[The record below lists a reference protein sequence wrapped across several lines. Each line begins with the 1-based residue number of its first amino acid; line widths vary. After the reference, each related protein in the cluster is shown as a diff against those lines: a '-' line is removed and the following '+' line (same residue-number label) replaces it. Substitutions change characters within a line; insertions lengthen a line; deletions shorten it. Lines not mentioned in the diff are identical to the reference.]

1 MEKLK
6 DKLLPVVK
14 EYTRQVVEL
23 MEASESHW
31 IGTDDEGKGEY
42 EMLDLDSEYFL
53 SFGNVQLIVDR
64 LDEWVKRY
72 GSKEAVA
79 QEIRDWFNWW
89 LDSDETTGETVL
101 ELWENRRQRGLRT
114 YPWINLEHWL
124 MGCPR
129 NVKKPFDPDEELRV
143 MKIQR
148 EMVSELIEKY
158 RSSRTL
164 WNIIDNLTAEIK
176 EKEKEKKERDANTFE
191 EKKQCDALMEFL
203 KKCEEID
210 KKREREGT

>member
-1 MEKLK
+1 MATLK
-6 DKLLPVVK
+6 EQLWPVVK

-23 MEASESHW
+23 MEASEWHW
-31 IGTDDEGKGEY
+31 IGTDDDGNGEY
-42 EMLDLDSEYFL
+42 EMLDLDECWFL

-64 LDEWVKRY
+64 MDEWVKRY

-79 QEIRDWFNWW
+79 QEIRDWFDWW
-89 LDSDETTGETVL
+89 LEREETTGETLL

-129 NVKKPFDPDEELRV
+129 DVKRPENPDDELRV
-143 MKIQR
+143 MKVQR
-148 EMVSELIEKY
+148 EMVTELIERY

-176 EKEKEKKERDANTFE
+176 EKEKQKKARDAKMLE
-191 EKKQCDALMEFL
+191 EMKQCEAMQEFL
-203 KKCEEID
+203 KTCEEID
-210 KKREREGT
+210 NKRKETL

>member
-6 DKLLPVVK
+6 DKLWPVVK

-23 MEASESHW
+23 MEASEAHW
-31 IGTDDEGKGEY
+31 IGTDDDGNGEY
-42 EMLDLDSEYFL
+42 EILDLDSEWFL
-53 SFGNVQLIVDR
+53 SFGNVQLIIDR
-64 LDEWVKRY
+64 MDEWVKRY

-79 QEIRDWFNWW
+79 QEIRDWQNWW
-89 LDSDETTGETVL
+89 LEGTDDAEDLL
-101 ELWENRRQRGLRT
+101 ELWENRKQRGLRT

-129 NVKKPFDPDEELRV
+129 DVKKPADPDEELRV
-143 MKIQR
+143 MKVQR
-148 EMVSELIEKY
+148 EMVTELIGKY

-176 EKEKEKKERDANTFE
+176 EKEKQKKARDEKKLEDME
-191 EKKQCDALMEFL
+191 QCEAMQEFL
-203 KKCEEID
+203 KKCDEIN
-210 KKREREGT
+210 KEREQA